1 MAQNYKNN
9 KSSKRSTNKRVD
21 DKSTKFESELDSNI
35 RKNRAKCASRENDAS
50 WYMGAGTIANT
61 AANISY
67 FLPTGSPCKLSPFAN
82 GNESIPGVLTL
93 DLTYGPGSNFG
104 GNVSGVNLAM
114 RKIYSYIRHVNAGHA
129 NYDPVDY
136 MIYLL
141 GVDSA
146 YATYAYFVRAYGVA
160 MQYSSTNKYTPSVL
174 LKAMGFSDDITNP
187 NCILNNMRDFKYMID
202 RFAQQLGTFAV
213 PANMPIF
220 RRHAWLFSN
229 YFIDK
234 PSTKAQFYLFKPSH
248 YYVYDEVTQL
258 GQLTWT
264 EMPENITIL
273 QVEQIINDIISALLS
288 SEDVGI
294 MAGDTLKA
302 YSSDQ
307 LLHVS
312 AIDDNFELKPLYS
325 EEVLSQIHNATIC
338 GRVYT
343 TGMTGQN
350 VTQDVTTGNIIWSPQ
365 VSQNYGPAGSGSQ
378 EVYIPTFRFMND
390 GDIPIDMYKDNV
402 SVEDTMVATR
412 LVVPKGSSITSIDS
426 THYRYAPMY
435 FGTEFVNRMV
445 MYIFHD
451 NNGTWETQIIGNT
464 MPWAGTN
471 LPTFWGALSQFDF
484 APRQIMCYLAAG
496 SSGPNFTETAAI
508 WETTNT
514 TLVSR
519 ETMKR
524 INEAAILSEWDVP
537 EMTFTS

>member
-1 MAQNYKNN
+1 MAKNFKNKKKSNGTNFKAQND
-9 KSSKRSTNKRVD
+9 KSS
-21 DKSTKFESELDSNI
+21 KFESELESNV
-35 RKNRAKCASRENDAS
+35 RRSRNQCASKPNDAL
-50 WYMGAGTIANT
+50 WYMGAGTIAKT

-67 FLPTGSPCKLSPFAN
+67 FLPTGSPCKLSPFMK
-82 GNESIPGVLTL
+82 GNESIPGIMTL
-93 DLTYGPGSNFG
+93 DLTYGPGSTFG

-160 MQYSSTNKYTPSVL
+160 MQYSSVNKYTPGAL

-187 NCILNNMRDFKYMID
+187 NCILNNMRDFKYLID

-234 PSTKAQFYLFKPSH
+234 PSTKAQFYLFRPTH
-248 YYVYDEVTQL
+248 YYVYDEVSQA

-264 EMPENITIL
+264 EMPKGLTIL
-273 QVEQIINDIISALLS
+273 QVEQIISEIINALLS

-302 YSSDQ
+302 YTSDQ

-312 AIDDNFELKPLYS
+312 SVDDNFELKPLYS

-338 GRVYT
+338 GNVHT
-343 TGMTGQN
+343 EGMTGQN
-350 VTQDVTTGNIIWSPQ
+350 ITQNVTTGNIEWNPK
-365 VSQNYGPAGSGSQ
+365 VLTTYGPAGSGSD
-378 EVYIPTFRFMND
+378 EVYLTTYHYMND
-390 GDIPIDMYKDNV
+390 GDIPIDMYKDAV

-412 LVVPKGSSITSIDS
+412 LVVPHGSNAIPVTD
-426 THYRYAPMY
+426 TTYAYAPMY
-435 FGTEFVNRMV
+435 FGTEFVNGIS
-445 MYIFHD
+445 MYRFFD
-451 NNGTWETQIIGNT
+451 NGGEWSITQ
-464 MPWAGTN
+464 TN
-471 LPTFWGALSQFDF
+471 LTQPWLASFSPSIFGSISQFDF
-484 APRQIMCYLAAG
+484 APRLVMCYRAA
-496 SSGPNFTETAAI
+496 SSSNTTFEDTAPI

-514 TLVSR
+514 TLVAR
-519 ETMKR
+519 DTMKR